1 MNHIK
6 GATPMRETRNRK
18 PKNMKKAVL
27 TLPTVHMN
35 GTSHNDLWQGYEAAY
50 EAVQAAQ
57 EAIGK
62 IEFNAR
68 DYYVQSDD
76 AFPKA
81 RNQRQE
87 MWAALKKVEVYLF
100 SHLIS
105 LQEQKR

>member
-6 GATPMRETRNRK
+6 GATPMKEK
-18 PKNMKKAVL
+18 KEIENMK
-27 TLPTVHMN
+27 TILPTVHMN
-35 GTSHNDLWQGYEAAY
+35 GTSHDDLWQGYAAAY

-57 EAIGK
+57 NEIGK

-81 RNQRQE
+81 RDQRQE
-87 MWAALKKVEVYLF
+87 MWEALKQVEAYLF